1 MVEFNNTTLLS
12 LSKSQLIVIIH
23 ELVDK
28 INLLETRIVNL
39 EERLSAKEEFNNRKK
54 EIPSW
59 VKMNVKSK
67 KKKSRKKRLNSF
79 VRIKDTPTNTI
90 FHSHEKCPNCDG
102 KLGKPSVAYSRQII
116 DIPINPATITEHV
129 IFKRYC
135 VSCKKRFYPIDRYL
149 VN

>member
-1 MVEFNNTTLLS
+1 MV
-12 LSKSQLIVIIH
+12 
-23 ELVDK
+23 D
-28 INLLETRIVNL
+28 L
-39 EERLSAKEEFNNRKK
+39 EEKLNQKVSPENQKK
-54 EIPSW
+54 EIPIW
-59 VKMNVKSK
+59 VKLNVKKRSNGK
-67 KKKSRKKRLNSF
+67 RKKRSRAF
-79 VRIKDTPTNTI
+79 VRIKDIPTNTI